1 MNSSQKDRLAY
12 REQVARELG
21 VLLDPPLSF
30 RAAKFAAQHKTRADL
45 VKWLKHE
52 NTRNCWQMGRK
63 TYVELCMAFGMAVP
77 AKGPTTLGAKL
88 RAVEAKLE
96 KIQAALAESIKENAD
111 FIKENT
117 ALEDTCLYRA
127 GLTADGV
134 EFDEYERQGIKDYG
148 RFLVEHCLNRVMEVV
163 K

>member
-52 NTRNCWQMGRK
+52 NTPNCWQMGRK
-63 TYVELCMAFGMAVP
+63 TYVELCMAFGLAVP
-77 AKGPTTLGAKL
+77 AKAPRTLGTRL
-88 RAVEAKLE
+88 RAAEACIAELE
-96 KIQAALAESIKENAD
+96 QVIHDMRIENSGQAAEI
-111 FIKENT
+111 
-117 ALEDTCLYRA
+117 
-127 GLTADGV
+127 
-134 EFDEYERQGIKDYG
+134 ERLKKGGTQ
-148 RFLVEHCLNRVMEVV
+148 
-163 K
+163 

>member
-52 NTRNCWQMGRK
+52 NTPNCWQMGRK
-63 TYVELCMAFGMAVP
+63 TYIELCMAFGLAVP
-77 AKGPTTLGAKL
+77 AKAPKTLGAQL
-88 RAVEAKLE
+88 AAAKARIAELE
-96 KIQAALAESIKENAD
+96 QELAHFMESTDKES
-111 FIKENT
+111 
-117 ALEDTCLYRA
+117 
-127 GLTADGV
+127 LTVKGASTEQSSVDQ
-134 EFDEYERQGIKDYG
+134 DEVQK
-148 RFLVEHCLNRVMEVV
+148 
-163 K
+163 